1 MFISI
6 LGTLFILLVSFLFYS
21 WLRMKWSDKDWIYY
35 PQGALPV
42 IGHLLLLQD
51 RKKYHKLKDTW
62 YRKSKGTYGVY
73 FLFQR
78 IILSIDLKVWEDMLS
93 SQKYLDKGQ
102 GYWILEKF
110 LGNGLVTSTGDLWKK
125 RRRMIIPAF
134 HFEILNEFVSIMENR
149 TLELIEMLKK
159 FHEKDESFNAFD
171 ITKPF
176 SLSIIC
182 ETSMGIDLTIE
193 ETSDGRFKK
202 LYERLFRILFKRC
215 LNPLM
220 KNDWIYSLTSNGKAF
235 NATYA
240 DIASFVKEIIEKR
253 IEVRRNPDKAGEM
266 THTKR
271 RIFIDSLLNSYEKGD
286 IDVDG
291 ILNEVNTFV
300 NAGYETTSTS
310 LAWTLYCLGRNQR
323 VQEKLY
329 NEIIRFEKDKK
340 LQMEDFKELPYLDLV
355 IKESLRLHPAV
366 PRFSRRIPDGTLLGG
381 KVFPY
386 CTLIID
392 LIEMNRNPE
401 VWEDPLTFN
410 PERFEDFKL
419 KGNKRNP
426 FLFVPFSAGPRN
438 CIGQKFALSELKA
451 AVFHLVKHLEFIS
464 LQDES
469 ELIETLDLIHGCENG
484 PMMKVKPR
492 K

>member
-1 MFISI
+1 MFLTI
-6 LGTLFILLVSFLFYS
+6 LGSIFVILASYLVFS
-21 WLRMKWSDKDWIYY
+21 WLRVKWTDKGWIYY
-35 PQGALPV
+35 LPGGLPL
-42 IGHLLLLQD
+42 IGHVFVLQN
-51 RKKYHKLKDTW
+51 RKKYHELKDGW
-62 YRKSKGTYGVY
+62 YRESKGTYGVY
-73 FLFQR
+73 LLLDR
-78 IILSIDLKVWEDMLS
+78 ILLSMDLKVWEDLLS

-125 RRRMIIPAF
+125 RRRMITPAF

-182 ETSMGIDLTIE
+182 ETSMGINLSIE
-193 ETSDGRFKK
+193 ETSSGRFKK
-202 LYERLFRILFKRC
+202 MYERLIHVLFRRQ

-220 KNDWIYSLTSNGKAF
+220 KNDWLYSMTADGKAF
-235 NATYA
+235 YA
-240 DIASFVKEIIEKR
+240 AFKEITAFVKEVIEKR
-253 IEVRRNPDKAGEM
+253 IEVQRNPDKAEEM
-266 THTKR
+266 KHTKR
-271 RIFIDSLLNSYEKGD
+271 RIFIDTLLDSYEKGD

-355 IKESLRLHPAV
+355 VKESLRLHPAIT
-366 PRFSRRIPDGTLLGG
+366 RFGRQIADGTVLGG
-381 KVFPY
+381 KVFPD
-386 CTLIID
+386 CTLVID
-392 LIEMNRNPE
+392 IVAMNRNPD

-410 PERFEDFKL
+410 PERFETFDKQS
-419 KGNKRNP
+419 KRNP
-426 FLFVPFSAGPRN
+426 FLYVPFSAGPRN

-451 AVFHLVKHLEFIS
+451 AVFHLVKHLELIS

-469 ELIETLDLIHGCENG
+469 ELKETFDLTHGCENG
-484 PMMKVKPR
+484 PMLKIKPR
-492 K
+492 N